1 MSEERGE
8 AVALGR
14 ERDLGKVYDSELI
27 GRLWPFMRPYR
38 GWIGFNFALIPLRA
52 LLELMPALIV
62 GAALNYL
69 TEGATTTEVGWM
81 APFVAPRLG
90 LGPLGWMFGLVFVV
104 SIVTLIVDWLRA
116 FSMISLGQRTIRDV
130 RRTLFDHVQRLPMRF
145 FDRYPVGRLVTRLTN
160 DLENLAE
167 MFSAGVIAMVA
178 DLFVMVVILA
188 MLFAIDPRLALA
200 ALALVPFLG
209 IAAAIFRYK
218 VREAYREVRV
228 KIARLN
234 AQLQETISGMK
245 VVQLFARERR
255 NFEDFRRENASH
267 RDSWL
272 RSIRYDALLFSTVDL
287 ATNLTRALIFW
298 YGAQL
303 IGAGEITLGTMYVF
317 TDYMVRFFRPLMD
330 LSAKYSVMQSSMAS
344 AERVFQLLDEQAEP
358 EGRGEAQV
366 EDAAAG
372 EAPVAAGP
380 AGSAG
385 AGASAAA
392 AATAAAHGA
401 DVAASAHTGCAG
413 APAGFRGDARREA
426 ATMGGTKAAPE
437 PEGCE
442 VEFDGVTFAYGA
454 ETVLRDV
461 SFRVAAGERVAIVGH
476 TGSGKTTTLKL
487 LARLY
492 ELQEGSIRVNG
503 VDIRD
508 IPKAELRRRLAF
520 VLQDVFLFDGDLRYN
535 VVLGRDVAD
544 DVVDAAAR
552 ATHVDALVERLPN
565 GWRHKVSERG
575 VNFSTG
581 QRQLLSFARALA
593 REPQLLLLDEA
604 TANVDTETEA
614 LIQDA
619 LRSLMEGKTSIVVA
633 HRLSTIKDVDRIY
646 VFHHGAICERGTH
659 DELLE
664 RRGVYWRL
672 YQLQYAQQ
680 ETAA

>member
-1 MSEERGE
+1 MTEERSEGAE
-8 AVALGR
+8 LGR
-14 ERDLGKVYDSELI
+14 ERDLGKVYDAELI
-27 GRLWPFMRPYR
+27 KRLWPFMRPYR
-38 GWIGFNFALIPLRA
+38 GWIAFNFAMIPPRA
-52 LLELMPALIV
+52 VLELMPALVV
-62 GAALNYL
+62 GAALNFL
-69 TEGATTTEVGWM
+69 TEGVTTTEVGWM
-81 APFVAPRLG
+81 APFVVPRLG
-90 LGPLGWMFGLVFVV
+90 LGPLAWMFVLVFGI
-104 SIVTLIVDWLRA
+104 SIVTLAVDWLRA
-116 FSMISLGQRTIRDV
+116 FTMISLGQRTVRDV

-160 DLENLAE
+160 DLEHLAE

-178 DLFVMVVILA
+178 DLFVMVVILS
-188 MLFAIDPRLALA
+188 MLFAIDARLALA

-234 AQLQETISGMK
+234 AHLQETISGMK

-255 NFEDFRRENASH
+255 NLDDFRRENASH

-298 YGAQL
+298 YGAQMVGL
-303 IGAGEITLGTMYVF
+303 GEVTLGTIYVF
-317 TDYMVRFFRPLMD
+317 SDYMSRFFRPLMD

-344 AERVFQLLDEQAEP
+344 AERVFQLLDEPREP
-358 EGRGEAQV
+358 EGRV
-366 EDAAAG
+366 E
-372 EAPVAAGP
+372 
-380 AGSAG
+380 
-385 AGASAAA
+385 ASAAESA
-392 AATAAAHGA
+392 RATGA
-401 DVAASAHTGCAG
+401 
-413 APAGFRGDARREA
+413 APAAVGA
-426 ATMGGTKAAPE
+426 
-437 PEGCE
+437 E

-461 SFRVAAGERVAIVGH
+461 SFRVGAGERVAIVGH

-492 ELQEGSIRVNG
+492 ELQEGSIRVDG
-503 VDIRD
+503 RDIRD
-508 IPKAELRRRLAF
+508 IPKPDLRRRMAF

-535 VVLGRDVAD
+535 IVLGRDVD
-544 DVVDAAAR
+544 DTVVDQAAR
-552 ATHVDALVERLPN
+552 ATHVDDLIERLPN
-565 GWRHKVSERG
+565 GWQHKVSERG

-604 TANVDTETEA
+604 TSSVDTETEA

-619 LRSLMEGKTSIVVA
+619 LQHLMAGKTSIVVA

-646 VFHHGAICERGTH
+646 VFHHGAICEQGTH
-659 DELLE
+659 DELLD

>member
-1 MSEERGE
+1 MSEERSE
-8 AVALGR
+8 SAQLGR
-14 ERDLGKVYDSELI
+14 ERDLGKVYDTELI
-27 GRLWPFMRPYR
+27 KRLWPFMRPYR
-38 GWIGFNFALIPLRA
+38 GWIGLNFALIPPRA
-52 LLELMPALIV
+52 VLELMPALVV

-69 TEGATTTEVGWM
+69 TEGEAATEVGWM
-81 APFVAPRLG
+81 APFVVPRLG
-90 LGPLGWMFGLVFVV
+90 LGPLVWMFGLVFAI
-104 SIVTLIVDWLRA
+104 SIVTLVMDWLRA
-116 FSMISLGQRTIRDV
+116 FTMISLGQRTVRDV

-160 DLENLAE
+160 DLEHLAE

-178 DLFVMVVILA
+178 DVFVMVVILT

-200 ALALVPFLG
+200 ALALVPVLG

-234 AQLQETISGMK
+234 AHLQETISGMK

-255 NFEDFRRENASH
+255 NFEDFSRENASH

-298 YGAQL
+298 YGAQMMGL
-303 IGAGEITLGTMYVF
+303 GGITLGTIYVF
-317 TDYMVRFFRPLMD
+317 SDYMSRFFRPLMD

-344 AERVFQLLDEQAEP
+344 AERVFQLLDEPREP
-358 EGRGEAQV
+358 EGRV
-366 EDAAAG
+366 ETPADAADAAA
-372 EAPVAAGP
+372 
-380 AGSAG
+380 
-385 AGASAAA
+385 
-392 AATAAAHGA
+392 
-401 DVAASAHTGCAG
+401 AHTGCAG
-413 APAGFRGDARREA
+413 VPAGFRGDARREA
-426 ATMGGTKAAPE
+426 ATTGETKTAAE
-437 PEGCE
+437 PDGCE

-461 SFRVAAGERVAIVGH
+461 SFKVGAGERVAIVGH

-492 ELQEGSIRVNG
+492 ELQEGSIRVDG
-503 VDIRD
+503 RDIRD
-508 IPKAELRRRLAF
+508 IPKPELRRRMAF

-535 VVLGRDVAD
+535 IVLGRDVAD
-544 DVVDAAAR
+544 DVVDEAAR
-552 ATHVDALVERLPN
+552 ATHVDDLIERLPN
-565 GWRHKVSERG
+565 GWAHKVSERG

-604 TANVDTETEA
+604 TSSVDTETEA

-619 LRSLMEGKTSIVVA
+619 LRHLMEGKTSIVVA

-646 VFHHGAICERGTH
+646 VFHHGAICEHGTH
-659 DELLE
+659 DELLD

>member
-1 MSEERGE
+1 MSEERSE
-8 AVALGR
+8 AAAPGR
-14 ERDLGKVYDSELI
+14 ERDLGKVYDTELI
-27 GRLWPFMRPYR
+27 KRLWPFMRPYR
-38 GWIGFNFALIPLRA
+38 GWIGFNFALIPPRA
-52 LLELMPALIV
+52 FLELMPALVV

-69 TEGATTTEVGWM
+69 TEGAATTEVGWM
-81 APFVAPRLG
+81 GPLVVPRLG
-90 LGPLGWMFGLVFVV
+90 LGPLAWMFGLVFLISV
-104 SIVTLIVDWLRA
+104 VTLIVDWLRA
-116 FSMISLGQRTIRDV
+116 FTMISLGQRTVRDV

-160 DLENLAE
+160 DLEHLAE

-178 DLFVMVVILA
+178 DVFVMVVILT

-209 IAAAIFRYK
+209 IAAAVFRYK

-234 AQLQETISGMK
+234 AHLQETISGMK

-298 YGAQL
+298 YGAQMVGL
-303 IGAGEITLGTMYVF
+303 GDITLGTIYVF
-317 TDYMVRFFRPLMD
+317 SDYMSRFFRPLMD

-344 AERVFQLLDEQAEP
+344 AERVFQLLDEPREP
-358 EGRGEAQV
+358 EGRIESPM
-366 EDAAAG
+366 EAAAG
-372 EAPVAAGP
+372 PQPG
-380 AGSAG
+380 
-385 AGASAAA
+385 
-392 AATAAAHGA
+392 
-401 DVAASAHTGCAG
+401 
-413 APAGFRGDARREA
+413 
-426 ATMGGTKAAPE
+426 
-437 PEGCE
+437 GCE
-442 VEFDGVTFAYGA
+442 IEFDGVTFSYGA

-492 ELQEGSIRVNG
+492 ELQEGAIRVDG
-503 VDIRD
+503 RDIRE
-508 IPKAELRRRLAF
+508 IPKPELRRRLAF

-535 VVLGRDVAD
+535 IVLGRDVAD
-544 DVVDAAAR
+544 DVVDEAAK
-552 ATHVDALVERLPN
+552 ATHVDELIDRLPN
-565 GWRHKVSERG
+565 GWQHKVSERG

-604 TANVDTETEA
+604 TSSVDTETEA

-619 LRSLMEGKTSIVVA
+619 LRHLMEGKTSIVVA

-646 VFHHGAICERGTH
+646 VFHHGAICEHGTH
-659 DELLE
+659 DELLDL
-664 RRGVYWRL
+664 RGVYWRL

>member
-1 MSEERGE
+1 MSEERSE
-8 AVALGR
+8 AVQLGR
-14 ERDLGKVYDSELI
+14 ERDLGKVYDTELI
-27 GRLWPFMRPYR
+27 KRLWPFMRPYR
-38 GWIGFNFALIPLRA
+38 GWIGFNFAMIPPRA
-52 LLELMPALIV
+52 LLELMPALVV

-69 TEGATTTEVGWM
+69 TEGVATTEVGWM
-81 APFVAPRLG
+81 APFVVPRLG
-90 LGPLGWMFGLVFVV
+90 LGPLAWMFGLVFLISV
-104 SIVTLIVDWLRA
+104 VTLIVDWLRA
-116 FSMISLGQRTIRDV
+116 FSMISLGQRTVRDV

-160 DLENLAE
+160 DLEHLAE

-178 DLFVMVVILA
+178 DVFVMVVILT

-200 ALALVPFLG
+200 ALALVPVLG

-234 AQLQETISGMK
+234 AHLQETISGMK

-255 NFEDFRRENASH
+255 NYEDFRRENASH

-298 YGAQL
+298 YGAQMVGL
-303 IGAGEITLGTMYVF
+303 GEVTLGTIYVF
-317 TDYMVRFFRPLMD
+317 SDYMSRFFRPLMD

-344 AERVFQLLDEQAEP
+344 AERVFQLLDEPREP
-358 EGRGEAQV
+358 EGRV
-366 EDAAAG
+366 
-372 EAPVAAGP
+372 EAPAPGAAVATGAEPG
-380 AGSAG
+380 GS
-385 AGASAAA
+385 
-392 AATAAAHGA
+392 
-401 DVAASAHTGCAG
+401 
-413 APAGFRGDARREA
+413 
-426 ATMGGTKAAPE
+426 
-437 PEGCE
+437 E
-442 VEFDGVTFAYGA
+442 VEFDGVTFAYGS

-492 ELQEGSIRVNG
+492 ELQEGSIRVDG
-503 VDIRD
+503 RDIRD
-508 IPKAELRRRLAF
+508 IPKPELRRRMAF

-535 VVLGRDVAD
+535 IVLGRDVAD
-544 DVVDAAAR
+544 DVVDEAAR
-552 ATHVDALVERLPN
+552 ATHVDDLIERLPN
-565 GWRHKVSERG
+565 GWAHKVSERG

-604 TANVDTETEA
+604 TSSVDTETEA

-619 LRSLMEGKTSIVVA
+619 LHHLMAGKTSIVVA

-646 VFHHGAICERGTH
+646 VFHHGAICEHGTH
-659 DELLE
+659 DELLD

>member
-1 MSEERGE
+1 MSEERSE
-8 AVALGR
+8 AAQLGR
-14 ERDLGKVYDSELI
+14 ERDLGKVYDTELI
-27 GRLWPFMRPYR
+27 KRLWPFMRPYR
-38 GWIGFNFALIPLRA
+38 GWIGLNFALIPPRA
-52 LLELMPALIV
+52 VLELMPALVV

-69 TEGATTTEVGWM
+69 TEGEATTEVGWM

-90 LGPLGWMFGLVFVV
+90 LGPLAWMFGLVFAI
-104 SIVTLIVDWLRA
+104 SIVTLIMDWLRA
-116 FSMISLGQRTIRDV
+116 FTMISLGQRTVRDV

-160 DLENLAE
+160 DLEHLAE

-178 DLFVMVVILA
+178 DVFVMVVILT

-200 ALALVPFLG
+200 ALALVPVLG

-234 AQLQETISGMK
+234 AHLQETISGMK

-298 YGAQL
+298 YGAQMMGL
-303 IGAGEITLGTMYVF
+303 GGITLGTIYVF
-317 TDYMVRFFRPLMD
+317 SDYMSRFFRPLMD

-344 AERVFQLLDEQAEP
+344 AERVFQLLDEPREP
-358 EGRGEAQV
+358 EGRVEAP
-366 EDAAAG
+366 AAAS
-372 EAPVAAGP
+372 V
-380 AGSAG
+380 
-385 AGASAAA
+385 AAA
-392 AATAAAHGA
+392 AESGTQAA
-401 DVAASAHTGCAG
+401 
-413 APAGFRGDARREA
+413 
-426 ATMGGTKAAPE
+426 
-437 PEGCE
+437 GCE

-492 ELQEGSIRVNG
+492 ELQEGSIRVDG
-503 VDIRD
+503 RDIRD
-508 IPKAELRRRLAF
+508 IPKPELRRRLAF

-535 VVLGRDVAD
+535 IVLGRDVAD
-544 DVVDAAAR
+544 NVVDEAAR
-552 ATHVDALVERLPN
+552 ATHVDDLIERLPN
-565 GWRHKVSERG
+565 GWAHKVSERG

-604 TANVDTETEA
+604 TSSVDTETEA

-619 LRSLMEGKTSIVVA
+619 LRHLMEGKTSIVVA

-646 VFHHGAICERGTH
+646 VFHHGAICEHGTH
-659 DELLE
+659 DELLD

>member
-1 MSEERGE
+1 MSEERSE
-8 AVALGR
+8 AAELGR
-14 ERDLGKVYDSELI
+14 ERDLGKVYDTELI
-27 GRLWPFMRPYR
+27 KRLWPFMRPYR
-38 GWIGFNFALIPLRA
+38 GWIAFNFAMIPPRA
-52 LLELMPALIV
+52 LLELMPALVV

-69 TEGATTTEVGWM
+69 TEGVATTEVGWM
-81 APFVAPRLG
+81 APFVVPRLG
-90 LGPLGWMFGLVFVV
+90 LGPLAWMFGLVFII
-104 SIVTLIVDWLRA
+104 SIVTLSVDWLRA
-116 FSMISLGQRTIRDV
+116 FTMISLGQRTVRDV

-160 DLENLAE
+160 DLEHLAE

-178 DLFVMVVILA
+178 DVFVMVVILA

-200 ALALVPFLG
+200 ALALVPVLG
-209 IAAAIFRYK
+209 IAAVIFRYK
-218 VREAYREVRV
+218 VRQAYREVRV

-234 AQLQETISGMK
+234 AHLQETISGMK

-303 IGAGEITLGTMYVF
+303 VGLGDVTLGTIYVF
-317 TDYMVRFFRPLMD
+317 SDYMSRFFRPLMD

-344 AERVFQLLDEQAEP
+344 AERVFQLLDEPREP
-358 EGRGEAQV
+358 EGKVELPARGEG
-366 EDAAAG
+366 AAMGA
-372 EAPVAAGP
+372 EP
-380 AGSAG
+380 AGS
-385 AGASAAA
+385 
-392 AATAAAHGA
+392 
-401 DVAASAHTGCAG
+401 
-413 APAGFRGDARREA
+413 
-426 ATMGGTKAAPE
+426 
-437 PEGCE
+437 E
-442 VEFDGVTFAYGA
+442 VEFDGVTFAYGS

-492 ELQEGSIRVNG
+492 ELQEGSIRVDG
-503 VDIRD
+503 RDIRD
-508 IPKAELRRRLAF
+508 IPKPELRRRMAF

-535 VVLGRDVAD
+535 IVLGRDVAD
-544 DVVDAAAR
+544 DVVDEAAR
-552 ATHVDALVERLPN
+552 ATHVDDLIERLPN
-565 GWRHKVSERG
+565 GWAHKVSERG

-604 TANVDTETEA
+604 TSSVDTETEA

-619 LRSLMEGKTSIVVA
+619 LHHLMAGKTSIVVA

-646 VFHHGAICERGTH
+646 VFHHGAICEHGTH
-659 DELLE
+659 DELLD

>member
-1 MSEERGE
+1 MSEERSE
-8 AVALGR
+8 SAQLGR
-14 ERDLGKVYDSELI
+14 ERDLGKVYDTELI
-27 GRLWPFMRPYR
+27 KRLWPFMRPYR
-38 GWIGFNFALIPLRA
+38 GWIAFNFAMIPPRA
-52 LLELMPALIV
+52 LLELMPALVV

-69 TEGATTTEVGWM
+69 TEGVTTTEVGWM
-81 APFVAPRLG
+81 APFVVPRLG
-90 LGPLGWMFGLVFVV
+90 LGPLAWMFGLVFLISV
-104 SIVTLIVDWLRA
+104 VTLIVDWLRA
-116 FSMISLGQRTIRDV
+116 FSMISLGQRTVRDV

-160 DLENLAE
+160 DLEHLAE

-178 DLFVMVVILA
+178 DLFVMVVILT

-200 ALALVPFLG
+200 ALALVPVLG

-234 AQLQETISGMK
+234 AHLQETISGMK

-298 YGAQL
+298 YGAQMVGL
-303 IGAGEITLGTMYVF
+303 GEVTLGTIYVF
-317 TDYMVRFFRPLMD
+317 SDYMSRFFRPLMD

-344 AERVFQLLDEQAEP
+344 AERVFQLLDEPREP
-358 EGRGEAQV
+358 EGKV
-366 EDAAAG
+366 ELPSVAEGVASAG
-372 EAPVAAGP
+372 E
-380 AGSAG
+380 AG
-385 AGASAAA
+385 AGAAAGAAGTGAAA
-392 AATAAAHGA
+392 G
-401 DVAASAHTGCAG
+401 STGS
-413 APAGFRGDARREA
+413 
-426 ATMGGTKAAPE
+426 
-437 PEGCE
+437 E

-492 ELQEGSIRVNG
+492 ELQEGSIRVDG
-503 VDIRD
+503 KDIRD
-508 IPKAELRRRLAF
+508 IPKPELRRRMAF

-535 VVLGRDVAD
+535 IVLGRDVAD
-544 DVVDAAAR
+544 DVVDEAAR
-552 ATHVDALVERLPN
+552 ATHVDDLIERLPN
-565 GWRHKVSERG
+565 GWAHKVSERG

-604 TANVDTETEA
+604 TSSVDTETEA

-619 LRSLMEGKTSIVVA
+619 LHHLMAGKTSIVVA

-646 VFHHGAICERGTH
+646 VFHHGAICEHGTH
-659 DELLE
+659 DELLD

>member
-1 MSEERGE
+1 MTEERAE
-8 AVALGR
+8 TAELGR

-38 GWIGFNFALIPLRA
+38 VWIAFNFLLIPPRA
-52 LLELMPALIV
+52 VLELMPALVV

-69 TEGATTTEVGWM
+69 TEGAPTTEVGWM
-81 APFVAPRLG
+81 APFVVPRLG
-90 LGPLGWMFGLVFVV
+90 LGPLVWMFGLVVV
-104 SIVTLIVDWLRA
+104 ISIVTLSVDWLRA
-116 FSMISLGQRTIRDV
+116 FTMISLGQRTVRDV

-160 DLENLAE
+160 DLEQLAE

-200 ALALVPFLG
+200 ALALVPFLAV
-209 IAAAIFRYK
+209 AAVIFRYK
-218 VREAYREVRV
+218 VREAFREVRV

-234 AQLQETISGMK
+234 AHLQETITGIK
-245 VVQLFARERR
+245 VVQLFARELR
-255 NFEDFRRENASH
+255 NLQDFRRENASH

-272 RSIRYDALLFSTVDL
+272 RSIRYDALLFSSVDL

-298 YGAQL
+298 YGARML
-303 IGAGEITLGTMYVF
+303 GVGDITLGTIYVF
-317 TDYMVRFFRPLMD
+317 TDFMARFFRPLMD

-344 AERVFQLLDEQAEP
+344 AERVFQLLDETREP
-358 EGRGEAQV
+358 AG
-366 EDAAAG
+366 AA
-372 EAPVAAGP
+372 EAPTE
-380 AGSAG
+380 
-385 AGASAAA
+385 
-392 AATAAAHGA
+392 TAA
-401 DVAASAHTGCAG
+401 VAVP
-413 APAGFRGDARREA
+413 PAEA
-426 ATMGGTKAAPE
+426 A
-437 PEGCE
+437 GCE

-461 SFRVAAGERVAIVGH
+461 SFRVGAGERVAIVGH

-492 ELQEGSIRVNG
+492 ELQQGSIRVDG
-503 VDIRD
+503 RDIRD
-508 IPKAELRRRLAF
+508 MPKPELRRRLAF

-535 VVLGRDVAD
+535 IVLGRDVAE
-544 DVVDAAAR
+544 DVVEEAVR
-552 ATHVDALVERLPN
+552 ATHVDALIERLPN

-593 REPQLLLLDEA
+593 RQPQLLLLDEA
-604 TANVDTETEA
+604 TSSVDTETEA

-619 LRSLMEGKTSIVVA
+619 LHHLMAGKTSIVVA

-646 VFHHGAICERGTH
+646 VFHHGCICEHGSH
-659 DELLE
+659 EELLE
-664 RRGVYWRL
+664 QRGVYWRL

-680 ETAA
+680 EAAAWLSGAEPGGSS

>member
-1 MSEERGE
+1 VTEERSE
-8 AVALGR
+8 AAELGR
-14 ERDLGKVYDSELI
+14 ERDLGKVYDTELI
-27 GRLWPFMRPYR
+27 KRLWPFMRPYR
-38 GWIGFNFALIPLRA
+38 GWIAFNFAMIPPRA
-52 LLELMPALIV
+52 ALELMPALVV

-69 TEGATTTEVGWM
+69 TEGVATTEVGWM
-81 APFVAPRLG
+81 APFVVPRLG
-90 LGPLGWMFGLVFVV
+90 LGPLAWMFGLVFVV
-104 SIVTLIVDWLRA
+104 SIVTLTVDWLRA
-116 FSMISLGQRTIRDV
+116 FSMISLGQRTVRDV

-160 DLENLAE
+160 DLEHLAE

-178 DLFVMVVILA
+178 DVFVMIVILT

-200 ALALVPFLG
+200 ALALVPVLG
-209 IAAAIFRYK
+209 IAAVIFRYK
-218 VREAYREVRV
+218 VRQAYREVRV

-234 AQLQETISGMK
+234 AHLQETISGMK

-298 YGAQL
+298 YGAQMVGL
-303 IGAGEITLGTMYVF
+303 GEVTLGTIYVF
-317 TDYMVRFFRPLMD
+317 SDYMSRFFRPLMD

-344 AERVFQLLDEQAEP
+344 AERVFQLLDEPREP
-358 EGRGEAQV
+358 EGKV
-366 EDAAAG
+366 ES
-372 EAPVAAGP
+372 P
-380 AGSAG
+380 
-385 AGASAAA
+385 ASAAA
-392 AATAAAHGA
+392 AA
-401 DVAASAHTGCAG
+401 AG
-413 APAGFRGDARREA
+413 PAPVGS
-426 ATMGGTKAAPE
+426 
-437 PEGCE
+437 E

-461 SFRVAAGERVAIVGH
+461 SFRVGAGERVAIVGH

-492 ELQEGSIRVNG
+492 ELQEGSIRIDG
-503 VDIRD
+503 EDIRD
-508 IPKAELRRRLAF
+508 IPKPDLRRRMAF

-535 VVLGRDVAD
+535 IVLGRDVAD
-544 DVVDAAAR
+544 DVVDEAAR
-552 ATHVDALVERLPN
+552 ATHVDDLIERLPN
-565 GWRHKVSERG
+565 GWAHKVSERG

-604 TANVDTETEA
+604 TSSVDTETEA

-619 LRSLMEGKTSIVVA
+619 LHHLMAGKTSIVVA

-646 VFHHGAICERGTH
+646 VFHHGAICEHGTH
-659 DELLE
+659 DELLD

>member
-1 MSEERGE
+1 
-8 AVALGR
+8 
-14 ERDLGKVYDSELI
+14 
-27 GRLWPFMRPYR
+27 
-38 GWIGFNFALIPLRA
+38 
-52 LLELMPALIV
+52 
-62 GAALNYL
+62 
-69 TEGATTTEVGWM
+69 
-81 APFVAPRLG
+81 
-90 LGPLGWMFGLVFVV
+90 
-104 SIVTLIVDWLRA
+104 
-116 FSMISLGQRTIRDV
+116 
-130 RRTLFDHVQRLPMRF
+130 MRF

-160 DLENLAE
+160 DLEHLAE

-178 DLFVMVVILA
+178 DVFVMIVILT

-200 ALALVPFLG
+200 ALALVPVLG
-209 IAAAIFRYK
+209 IAAVIFRYK
-218 VREAYREVRV
+218 VRQAYREVRV

-234 AQLQETISGMK
+234 AHLQETISGMK

-298 YGAQL
+298 YGAQMVGL
-303 IGAGEITLGTMYVF
+303 GEVTLGTIYVF
-317 TDYMVRFFRPLMD
+317 SDYMSRFFRPLMD

-344 AERVFQLLDEQAEP
+344 AERVFQLLDEPREP
-358 EGRGEAQV
+358 QGKV
-366 EDAAAG
+366 ES
-372 EAPVAAGP
+372 P
-380 AGSAG
+380 
-385 AGASAAA
+385 ASAAA
-392 AATAAAHGA
+392 AA
-401 DVAASAHTGCAG
+401 AG
-413 APAGFRGDARREA
+413 PAPVGS
-426 ATMGGTKAAPE
+426 
-437 PEGCE
+437 E

-461 SFRVAAGERVAIVGH
+461 SFKVRAGERVAIVGH

-492 ELQEGSIRVNG
+492 ELQEGSIRVDG
-503 VDIRD
+503 RDIRD
-508 IPKAELRRRLAF
+508 IPKPELRRRMAF

-535 VVLGRDVAD
+535 IVLGRDVAD
-544 DVVDAAAR
+544 NVVDEAAR
-552 ATHVDALVERLPN
+552 ATHVDDLIERLPN
-565 GWRHKVSERG
+565 GWSHKVSERG

-604 TANVDTETEA
+604 TSSVDTETEA

-619 LRSLMEGKTSIVVA
+619 LHHLMAGKTSIVVA

-646 VFHHGAICERGTH
+646 VFHHGAICEHGTH
-659 DELLE
+659 DELLDL
-664 RRGVYWRL
+664 RGVYWRL

>member
-1 MSEERGE
+1 
-8 AVALGR
+8 
-14 ERDLGKVYDSELI
+14 
-27 GRLWPFMRPYR
+27 
-38 GWIGFNFALIPLRA
+38 
-52 LLELMPALIV
+52 MPALVV

-69 TEGATTTEVGWM
+69 TEGEATTEVGWM

-90 LGPLGWMFGLVFVV
+90 LGPLAWMFGLVFAI
-104 SIVTLIVDWLRA
+104 SIVTLIMDWLRA
-116 FSMISLGQRTIRDV
+116 FTMISLGQRTVRDV

-160 DLENLAE
+160 DLEHLAE

-178 DLFVMVVILA
+178 DVFVMVVILT

-200 ALALVPFLG
+200 ALALVPVLG

-234 AQLQETISGMK
+234 AHLQETISGMK

-255 NFEDFRRENASH
+255 NFEDFSRENASH

-298 YGAQL
+298 YGAQMMGL
-303 IGAGEITLGTMYVF
+303 GGITLGTIYVF
-317 TDYMVRFFRPLMD
+317 SDYMSRFFRPLMD

-344 AERVFQLLDEQAEP
+344 AERVFQLLDEPREP
-358 EGRGEAQV
+358 EGRSEEPADTA
-366 EDAAAG
+366 DAAA
-372 EAPVAAGP
+372 AR
-380 AGSAG
+380 
-385 AGASAAA
+385 
-392 AATAAAHGA
+392 
-401 DVAASAHTGCAG
+401 TGYAG

-426 ATMGGTKAAPE
+426 ATIGETTAAVE
-437 PEGCE
+437 PDGCE
-442 VEFDGVTFAYGA
+442 VEFEGVTFAYGA

-492 ELQEGSIRVNG
+492 ELQEGSIRVDG
-503 VDIRD
+503 RDIRD
-508 IPKAELRRRLAF
+508 IPKPELRRRMAF

-535 VVLGRDVAD
+535 IVLGRDVAEE
-544 DVVDAAAR
+544 VVDEAAR
-552 ATHVDALVERLPN
+552 ATHVDDLIERLPN
-565 GWRHKVSERG
+565 GWAHKVSERG

-581 QRQLLSFARALA
+581 QRQLLSFARAPGP
-593 REPQLLLLDEA
+593 R
-604 TANVDTETEA
+604 
-614 LIQDA
+614 
-619 LRSLMEGKTSIVVA
+619 
-633 HRLSTIKDVDRIY
+633 
-646 VFHHGAICERGTH
+646 
-659 DELLE
+659 
-664 RRGVYWRL
+664 
-672 YQLQYAQQ
+672 
-680 ETAA
+680 TAAPPASTRPPRASTPRPRP

>member
-1 MSEERGE
+1 VSEERSE
-8 AVALGR
+8 AAALGR
-14 ERDLGKVYDSELI
+14 ERDLGKVYDTELI
-27 GRLWPFMRPYR
+27 KRLWPFMRPYR
-38 GWIGFNFALIPLRA
+38 GWIGFNFAMIPPRA
-52 LLELMPALIV
+52 LLELMPALVV

-69 TEGATTTEVGWM
+69 TEGVATTEVGWM
-81 APFVAPRLG
+81 APFVVPRLG
-90 LGPLGWMFGLVFVV
+90 LGPLVWMFGLVFLI
-104 SIVTLIVDWLRA
+104 SIITLIVDWLRA
-116 FSMISLGQRTIRDV
+116 FTMISLGQRTVRDV

-160 DLENLAE
+160 DLEHLAE

-178 DLFVMVVILA
+178 DVFVMVVILT

-200 ALALVPFLG
+200 ALALVPVLG
-209 IAAAIFRYK
+209 IAAVIFRYK
-218 VREAYREVRV
+218 VRQAYREVRV

-234 AQLQETISGMK
+234 AHLQETISGMK

-298 YGAQL
+298 YGAQMVGL
-303 IGAGEITLGTMYVF
+303 GDVTLGTIYVF
-317 TDYMVRFFRPLMD
+317 SDYMSRFFRPLMD

-344 AERVFQLLDEQAEP
+344 AERVFQLLDEPREP
-358 EGRGEAQV
+358 QGKV
-366 EDAAAG
+366 ES
-372 EAPVAAGP
+372 P
-380 AGSAG
+380 
-385 AGASAAA
+385 ASAAA
-392 AATAAAHGA
+392 AA
-401 DVAASAHTGCAG
+401 AG
-413 APAGFRGDARREA
+413 PAPVGS
-426 ATMGGTKAAPE
+426 
-437 PEGCE
+437 E

-492 ELQEGSIRVNG
+492 ELQEGSIRIDG
-503 VDIRD
+503 EDIRD
-508 IPKAELRRRLAF
+508 IPKPDLRRRMAF

-535 VVLGRDVAD
+535 IVLGRDVAD
-544 DVVDAAAR
+544 DVVDEAAR
-552 ATHVDALVERLPN
+552 ATHVDDLIERLPN
-565 GWRHKVSERG
+565 GWAHKVSERG

-604 TANVDTETEA
+604 TSSVDTETEA

-619 LRSLMEGKTSIVVA
+619 LHHLMAGKTSIVVA

-646 VFHHGAICERGTH
+646 VFHHGAICEHGTH
-659 DELLE
+659 DELLD

>member
-1 MSEERGE
+1 VSEERSE
-8 AVALGR
+8 AAELGR
-14 ERDLGKVYDSELI
+14 ERDLGKVYDTELI
-27 GRLWPFMRPYR
+27 KRLWPFMRPYR
-38 GWIGFNFALIPLRA
+38 GWIGFNFAMIPPRA
-52 LLELMPALIV
+52 VLELMPALVV
-62 GAALNYL
+62 GAALNHL
-69 TEGATTTEVGWM
+69 TEGVATTEVGWM
-81 APFVAPRLG
+81 APFVVPRLG
-90 LGPLGWMFGLVFVV
+90 LGPLAWMFGLVFLI
-104 SIVTLIVDWLRA
+104 SIVTLMVDWLRA
-116 FSMISLGQRTIRDV
+116 FSMISLGQRTVRDV

-160 DLENLAE
+160 DLEHLAE

-178 DLFVMVVILA
+178 DVFVMVVILT
-188 MLFAIDPRLALA
+188 MLFTIDPRLALA
-200 ALALVPFLG
+200 ALALVPVLG

-234 AQLQETISGMK
+234 AHLQETISGMK

-255 NFEDFRRENASH
+255 NLEDFRRENASH

-298 YGAQL
+298 YGAQMVGL
-303 IGAGEITLGTMYVF
+303 GEVTLGTIYVF
-317 TDYMVRFFRPLMD
+317 SDYMSRFFRPLMD

-344 AERVFQLLDEQAEP
+344 AERVFQLLDEPREP
-358 EGRGEAQV
+358 EGKVELPARGAVQPEA
-366 EDAAAG
+366 G
-372 EAPVAAGP
+372 
-380 AGSAG
+380 GS
-385 AGASAAA
+385 
-392 AATAAAHGA
+392 
-401 DVAASAHTGCAG
+401 
-413 APAGFRGDARREA
+413 
-426 ATMGGTKAAPE
+426 
-437 PEGCE
+437 E
-442 VEFDGVTFAYGA
+442 VEFDGVTFAYGS

-492 ELQEGSIRVNG
+492 ELQEGSIRVDG
-503 VDIRD
+503 KDIRD
-508 IPKAELRRRLAF
+508 IPKPELRRRMAF

-535 VVLGRDVAD
+535 IVLGRAVAD
-544 DVVDAAAR
+544 DVVNEAAR
-552 ATHVDALVERLPN
+552 ATHVDDLIERLPN
-565 GWRHKVSERG
+565 GWAHKVSERG

-604 TANVDTETEA
+604 TSSVDTETEA

-619 LRSLMEGKTSIVVA
+619 LHHLMAGKTSIVVA

-646 VFHHGAICERGTH
+646 VFHHGAICEHGTH
-659 DELLE
+659 DELLD

>member
-1 MSEERGE
+1 MTEERSE
-8 AVALGR
+8 AAELGR
-14 ERDLGKVYDSELI
+14 ERDLGKVYDTELI
-27 GRLWPFMRPYR
+27 KRLWPFMRPYR
-38 GWIGFNFALIPLRA
+38 GWIAFNFAMIPPRA
-52 LLELMPALIV
+52 ALELMPALVV

-69 TEGATTTEVGWM
+69 TEGVATTEVGWM
-81 APFVAPRLG
+81 APFVVPRLG
-90 LGPLGWMFGLVFVV
+90 LGPLAWMFGLVFVV
-104 SIVTLIVDWLRA
+104 SIVTLTVDWLRA
-116 FSMISLGQRTIRDV
+116 FSMISLGQRTVRDV

-160 DLENLAE
+160 DLEHLAE

-178 DLFVMVVILA
+178 DVFVMVVILT

-200 ALALVPFLG
+200 ALALVPVLG
-209 IAAAIFRYK
+209 IAAVIFRYK
-218 VREAYREVRV
+218 VRQAYREVRV

-234 AQLQETISGMK
+234 AHLQETISGMK

-298 YGAQL
+298 YGAQMVGL
-303 IGAGEITLGTMYVF
+303 GDVTLGTIYVF
-317 TDYMVRFFRPLMD
+317 SDYMSRFFRPLMD

-344 AERVFQLLDEQAEP
+344 AERVFQLLDQPREP
-358 EGRGEAQV
+358 EGKV
-366 EDAAAG
+366 EL
-372 EAPVAAGP
+372 P
-380 AGSAG
+380 ARD
-385 AGASAAA
+385 AA
-392 AATAAAHGA
+392 AATGA
-401 DVAASAHTGCAG
+401 
-413 APAGFRGDARREA
+413 
-426 ATMGGTKAAPE
+426 E
-437 PEGCE
+437 PGGCE
-442 VEFDGVTFAYGA
+442 VEFEGVTFAYGA

-461 SFRVAAGERVAIVGH
+461 SFRVGAGERVAIVGH

-492 ELQEGSIRVNG
+492 ELQEGSIRVDG
-503 VDIRD
+503 RDIRD
-508 IPKAELRRRLAF
+508 IPKPELRRRMAF

-535 VVLGRDVAD
+535 IVLGRDVAD
-544 DVVDAAAR
+544 DVVDEAAR
-552 ATHVDALVERLPN
+552 ATHVDDLIERLPN
-565 GWRHKVSERG
+565 GWAHKVSERG

-604 TANVDTETEA
+604 TSSVDTETEA

-619 LRSLMEGKTSIVVA
+619 LHHLMAGKTSIVVA

-646 VFHHGAICERGTH
+646 VFHHGAICEHGTH
-659 DELLE
+659 DELLD

>member
-1 MSEERGE
+1 MSEERSE
-8 AVALGR
+8 AAQLGR
-14 ERDLGKVYDSELI
+14 ERDLGKVYDTELLK
-27 GRLWPFMRPYR
+27 RLWPFMRPYR
-38 GWIGFNFALIPLRA
+38 GWIGLNFALIPPRA
-52 LLELMPALIV
+52 VLELMPALVV

-69 TEGATTTEVGWM
+69 TEGEATTEVGWM

-90 LGPLGWMFGLVFVV
+90 LGPLAWMFGLVFAI
-104 SIVTLIVDWLRA
+104 SIVTLVMDWLRA
-116 FSMISLGQRTIRDV
+116 FTMISLGQRTVRDV

-160 DLENLAE
+160 DLEHLAE

-178 DLFVMVVILA
+178 DVFVMVVILT

-200 ALALVPFLG
+200 ALALVPVLG

-234 AQLQETISGMK
+234 AHLQETISGMK

-255 NFEDFRRENASH
+255 NFEDFSRENASH

-298 YGAQL
+298 YGAQMMGL
-303 IGAGEITLGTMYVF
+303 GGITLGTIYVF
-317 TDYMVRFFRPLMD
+317 SDYMSRFFRPLMD

-344 AERVFQLLDEQAEP
+344 AERVFQLLDEPREP
-358 EGRGEAQV
+358 EGRSEEPADTA
-366 EDAAAG
+366 DAAA
-372 EAPVAAGP
+372 
-380 AGSAG
+380 
-385 AGASAAA
+385 
-392 AATAAAHGA
+392 
-401 DVAASAHTGCAG
+401 AHTGYAG

-426 ATMGGTKAAPE
+426 ATTGETKTAVE
-437 PEGCE
+437 PDGCE
-442 VEFDGVTFAYGA
+442 VEFEGVTFAYGA

-461 SFRVAAGERVAIVGH
+461 SFKVAAGERVAIVGH

-492 ELQEGSIRVNG
+492 ELQEGSIRVDG
-503 VDIRD
+503 RDIRD
-508 IPKAELRRRLAF
+508 IPKPELRRRLAF

-535 VVLGRDVAD
+535 IVLGRDVAD
-544 DVVDAAAR
+544 DVVDEAAR
-552 ATHVDALVERLPN
+552 ATHVDDLIERLPN
-565 GWRHKVSERG
+565 GWQHKVSERG

-581 QRQLLSFARALA
+581 QRQLLSFARALT

-604 TANVDTETEA
+604 TSSVDTETEA

-619 LRSLMEGKTSIVVA
+619 LRHLMEGKTSIVVA

-646 VFHHGAICERGTH
+646 VFHHGAICEHGTH

-664 RRGVYWRL
+664 LRGVYWRL

>member
-1 MSEERGE
+1 MSEERSE
-8 AVALGR
+8 AAQLGR
-14 ERDLGKVYDSELI
+14 ERDLGKVYDTDLI
-27 GRLWPFMRPYR
+27 KRLWPFMRPYR
-38 GWIGFNFALIPLRA
+38 GWIGLNFALIPPRA
-52 LLELMPALIV
+52 VLELMPALVV

-69 TEGATTTEVGWM
+69 TEGEATTEVGWM

-90 LGPLGWMFGLVFVV
+90 LGSLAWMFGLVFAI
-104 SIVTLIVDWLRA
+104 SIVTLIMDWLRA
-116 FSMISLGQRTIRDV
+116 FTMISLGQRTVRDV

-160 DLENLAE
+160 DLEHLAE

-178 DLFVMVVILA
+178 DVFVMVVILT

-200 ALALVPFLG
+200 ALALVPVLG

-234 AQLQETISGMK
+234 AHLQETISGMK

-255 NFEDFRRENASH
+255 NFEDFSRENASH

-298 YGAQL
+298 YGAQMMGL
-303 IGAGEITLGTMYVF
+303 GGITLGTIYVF
-317 TDYMVRFFRPLMD
+317 SDYMSRFFRPLMD

-344 AERVFQLLDEQAEP
+344 AERVFQLLDEPREP
-358 EGRGEAQV
+358 EGRV
-366 EDAAAG
+366 E
-372 EAPVAAGP
+372 
-380 AGSAG
+380 
-385 AGASAAA
+385 SAAA
-392 AATAAAHGA
+392 AAVAAAESG
-401 DVAASAHTGCAG
+401 VPAA
-413 APAGFRGDARREA
+413 
-426 ATMGGTKAAPE
+426 
-437 PEGCE
+437 GCE
-442 VEFDGVTFAYGA
+442 VEFEGVTFAYGA

-461 SFRVAAGERVAIVGH
+461 SFRVRPGERVAIVGH

-492 ELQEGSIRVNG
+492 ELQEGSIRVDG
-503 VDIRD
+503 RDIRD
-508 IPKAELRRRLAF
+508 IPKPELRRRMAF

-535 VVLGRDVAD
+535 IVLGRDVAEE
-544 DVVDAAAR
+544 VVDEAAR
-552 ATHVDALVERLPN
+552 ATHVDDLIERLPN
-565 GWRHKVSERG
+565 GWAHKVSERG

-604 TANVDTETEA
+604 TSSVDTETEA

-619 LRSLMEGKTSIVVA
+619 LRHLMEGKTSIVVA

-646 VFHHGAICERGTH
+646 VFHHGAICEHGTH

-664 RRGVYWRL
+664 LRGVYWRL

>member
-1 MSEERGE
+1 MTEERNE
-8 AVALGR
+8 AAELGR
-14 ERDLGKVYDSELI
+14 ERDLGKVYDTELI
-27 GRLWPFMRPYR
+27 KRLWPFMRPYR
-38 GWIGFNFALIPLRA
+38 GWIAFNFAMIPPRA
-52 LLELMPALIV
+52 VLELMPALVV

-69 TEGATTTEVGWM
+69 TEGVTTTEVEWM
-81 APFVAPRLG
+81 APFVVPRLG
-90 LGPLGWMFGLVFVV
+90 LGPLAWMFGLVFVI
-104 SIVTLIVDWLRA
+104 SIVTLSVDWLRA
-116 FSMISLGQRTIRDV
+116 FSMISLGQRTVRDV

-160 DLENLAE
+160 DLEHLAE

-178 DLFVMVVILA
+178 DVFVMVVILT

-200 ALALVPFLG
+200 ALALVPVLG
-209 IAAAIFRYK
+209 IAAVIFRYK
-218 VREAYREVRV
+218 VRQAYREVRV

-234 AQLQETISGMK
+234 AHLQETISGMK

-303 IGAGEITLGTMYVF
+303 VGLGDVTLGTIYVF
-317 TDYMVRFFRPLMD
+317 SDYMSRFFRPLMD

-344 AERVFQLLDEQAEP
+344 AERVFQLLDEPREP
-358 EGRGEAQV
+358 EGKV
-366 EDAAAG
+366 
-372 EAPVAAGP
+372 EAPARD
-380 AGSAG
+380 
-385 AGASAAA
+385 AA
-392 AATAAAHGA
+392 AATGA
-401 DVAASAHTGCAG
+401 KPG
-413 APAGFRGDARREA
+413 
-426 ATMGGTKAAPE
+426 
-437 PEGCE
+437 GCE

-461 SFRVAAGERVAIVGH
+461 SFRVGAGERVAIVGH

-492 ELQEGSIRVNG
+492 ELQEGSIRVDG
-503 VDIRD
+503 QDIRD
-508 IPKAELRRRLAF
+508 IPKPELRRRLAF

-535 VVLGRDVAD
+535 IVLGRDVAD
-544 DVVDAAAR
+544 DVVDEAAR
-552 ATHVDALVERLPN
+552 ATHVDDLIERLPN
-565 GWRHKVSERG
+565 GWAHKVSERG

-604 TANVDTETEA
+604 TSSVDTETEA

-619 LRSLMEGKTSIVVA
+619 LRHLMEGKTSIVVA

-646 VFHHGAICERGTH
+646 VFHHGAICEHGTH
-659 DELLE
+659 DELLD

>member
-1 MSEERGE
+1 MSEERSE
-8 AVALGR
+8 SAQLGR
-14 ERDLGKVYDSELI
+14 ERDLGKVYDTELI
-27 GRLWPFMRPYR
+27 KRLWPFMRPYR
-38 GWIGFNFALIPLRA
+38 GWIAFNFAMIPPRA
-52 LLELMPALIV
+52 LLELMPALVV

-69 TEGATTTEVGWM
+69 TEGVTTTEVGWM
-81 APFVAPRLG
+81 APFVVPRLG
-90 LGPLGWMFGLVFVV
+90 LGPLAWMFGLVFLISV
-104 SIVTLIVDWLRA
+104 VTLIVDWLRA
-116 FSMISLGQRTIRDV
+116 FSMISLGQRTVRDV

-160 DLENLAE
+160 DLEHLAE

-178 DLFVMVVILA
+178 DLFVMVVILT

-200 ALALVPFLG
+200 ALALVPVLG

-234 AQLQETISGMK
+234 AHLQETISGMK

-298 YGAQL
+298 YGAQMVGL
-303 IGAGEITLGTMYVF
+303 GEVTLGTIYVF
-317 TDYMVRFFRPLMD
+317 SDYMSRFFRPLMA

-344 AERVFQLLDEQAEP
+344 AERVFQLLDEPREP
-358 EGRGEAQV
+358 EGKV
-366 EDAAAG
+366 ELPSVAEGVASAG
-372 EAPVAAGP
+372 E
-380 AGSAG
+380 AG
-385 AGASAAA
+385 AGAAAGAAGTGAAA
-392 AATAAAHGA
+392 G
-401 DVAASAHTGCAG
+401 STGS
-413 APAGFRGDARREA
+413 
-426 ATMGGTKAAPE
+426 
-437 PEGCE
+437 E

-492 ELQEGSIRVNG
+492 ELQEGSIRVDG
-503 VDIRD
+503 KDIRD
-508 IPKAELRRRLAF
+508 IPKPELRRRMAF

-535 VVLGRDVAD
+535 IVLGRDVAD
-544 DVVDAAAR
+544 DVVDEAAR
-552 ATHVDALVERLPN
+552 ATHVDDLIERLPN
-565 GWRHKVSERG
+565 GWAHKVSERG

-604 TANVDTETEA
+604 TSSVDTETEA

-619 LRSLMEGKTSIVVA
+619 LHHLMAGKTSIVVA

-646 VFHHGAICERGTH
+646 VFHHGAICEHGTH
-659 DELLE
+659 DELLD

>member
-1 MSEERGE
+1 MTEERSE
-8 AVALGR
+8 AAELGR
-14 ERDLGKVYDSELI
+14 ERDLGKVYDTELI
-27 GRLWPFMRPYR
+27 KRLWPFMRPYR
-38 GWIGFNFALIPLRA
+38 GWIAFNFAMIPPRA
-52 LLELMPALIV
+52 LLELMPALVV

-69 TEGATTTEVGWM
+69 TEGVTTTEVGWM
-81 APFVAPRLG
+81 APFVVPRLG
-90 LGPLGWMFGLVFVV
+90 LGPLAWMFGLVFLI
-104 SIVTLIVDWLRA
+104 SIVTLSVDWLRA
-116 FSMISLGQRTIRDV
+116 FTMISLGQRTVRDV
-130 RRTLFDHVQRLPMRF
+130 RRALFDHVQRLPMRF

-160 DLENLAE
+160 DLEHLAE

-178 DLFVMVVILA
+178 DVFVMVVILA

-200 ALALVPFLG
+200 ALALVPVLG
-209 IAAAIFRYK
+209 IAAVIFRYK
-218 VREAYREVRV
+218 VRQAYREVRV

-234 AQLQETISGMK
+234 AHLQETISGMK

-303 IGAGEITLGTMYVF
+303 VGLGDVTLGTIYVF
-317 TDYMVRFFRPLMD
+317 SDYMSRFFRPLMD

-344 AERVFQLLDEQAEP
+344 AERVFQLLDEPREP
-358 EGRGEAQV
+358 EGKV
-366 EDAAAG
+366 ES
-372 EAPVAAGP
+372 P
-380 AGSAG
+380 
-385 AGASAAA
+385 ASAAA
-392 AATAAAHGA
+392 AA
-401 DVAASAHTGCAG
+401 AG
-413 APAGFRGDARREA
+413 PAPVGS
-426 ATMGGTKAAPE
+426 
-437 PEGCE
+437 E

-461 SFRVAAGERVAIVGH
+461 SFRVGAGERVAIVGH

-492 ELQEGSIRVNG
+492 ELQEGSIRVDG
-503 VDIRD
+503 QDIRD
-508 IPKAELRRRLAF
+508 IPKPELRRRMAF

-535 VVLGRDVAD
+535 IVLGRDVAD
-544 DVVDAAAR
+544 DVVDEAAR
-552 ATHVDALVERLPN
+552 ATHVDDLIERLPN
-565 GWRHKVSERG
+565 GWAHKVSERG

-604 TANVDTETEA
+604 TSSVDTETEA

-619 LRSLMEGKTSIVVA
+619 LHHLMAGKTSIVVA

-646 VFHHGAICERGTH
+646 VFHHGAICEHGTH
-659 DELLE
+659 DELLD

>member
-1 MSEERGE
+1 MSEERNE
-8 AVALGR
+8 AVQLGR
-14 ERDLGKVYDSELI
+14 ERDLGKVYDTELI
-27 GRLWPFMRPYR
+27 KRLWPFMRPYR
-38 GWIGFNFALIPLRA
+38 GWIGLNFAMIPPRA
-52 LLELMPALIV
+52 LLELMPALVV

-69 TEGATTTEVGWM
+69 TEGAPTTEVGWM
-81 APFVAPRLG
+81 APLVVPRLG
-90 LGPLGWMFGLVFVV
+90 LGPLAWMFGLVFVI
-104 SIVTLIVDWLRA
+104 SIVTLTVDWLRA
-116 FSMISLGQRTIRDV
+116 FTMISLGQRTVRDV

-160 DLENLAE
+160 DLEHLAE

-209 IAAAIFRYK
+209 VAAAIFRYK

-255 NFEDFRRENASH
+255 NFEDFSRENASH

-298 YGAQL
+298 YGAQMMGL
-303 IGAGEITLGTMYVF
+303 GDITLGTIYVF
-317 TDYMVRFFRPLMD
+317 SDYMSRFFRPLMD
-330 LSAKYSVMQSSMAS
+330 LSARYSVMQSSMAS
-344 AERVFQLLDEQAEP
+344 AERVFQLLDEPREP
-358 EGRGEAQV
+358 EGRSEEPAAAA
-366 EDAAAG
+366 DAAA
-372 EAPVAAGP
+372 APGAQAA
-380 AGSAG
+380 
-385 AGASAAA
+385 
-392 AATAAAHGA
+392 
-401 DVAASAHTGCAG
+401 
-413 APAGFRGDARREA
+413 
-426 ATMGGTKAAPE
+426 
-437 PEGCE
+437 GCE

-461 SFRVAAGERVAIVGH
+461 SFKVAAGERVAIVGH

-492 ELQEGSIRVNG
+492 ELQEGSIRVDG
-503 VDIRD
+503 TDIRD
-508 IPKAELRRRLAF
+508 LPKPELRRRMAF

-535 VVLGRDVAD
+535 IVLGRDVAD
-544 DVVDAAAR
+544 DVVDEAAR
-552 ATHVDALVERLPN
+552 ATHVDDLIERLPN
-565 GWRHKVSERG
+565 GWAHKVSERG

-604 TANVDTETEA
+604 TSSVDTETEA

-619 LRSLMEGKTSIVVA
+619 LRHLMEGKTSIVVA

-659 DELLE
+659 DELLD

>member
-1 MSEERGE
+1 MSEERSE
-8 AVALGR
+8 SARLGR
-14 ERDLGKVYDSELI
+14 ERDLGKVYDTELI
-27 GRLWPFMRPYR
+27 KRLWPFMRPYR
-38 GWIGFNFALIPLRA
+38 GWIAFNFAMIPPRA
-52 LLELMPALIV
+52 LLELMPALVV

-69 TEGATTTEVGWM
+69 TEGVTTTEVGWM
-81 APFVAPRLG
+81 APFVVPRLG
-90 LGPLGWMFGLVFVV
+90 LGPLAWMFGLVFFISV
-104 SIVTLIVDWLRA
+104 VTLIVDWLRA
-116 FSMISLGQRTIRDV
+116 FSMISLGQRTVRDV

-160 DLENLAE
+160 DLEHLAE

-200 ALALVPFLG
+200 ALALVPVLG

-234 AQLQETISGMK
+234 AHLQETISGMK

-298 YGAQL
+298 YGAQMVGL
-303 IGAGEITLGTMYVF
+303 GEVTLGTIYVF
-317 TDYMVRFFRPLMD
+317 SDYMSRFFRPLMD

-344 AERVFQLLDEQAEP
+344 AERVFQLLDEPREP
-358 EGRGEAQV
+358 EGKVEAPARD
-366 EDAAAG
+366 EADAA
-372 EAPVAAGP
+372 
-380 AGSAG
+380 G
-385 AGASAAA
+385 A
-392 AATAAAHGA
+392 
-401 DVAASAHTGCAG
+401 
-413 APAGFRGDARREA
+413 
-426 ATMGGTKAAPE
+426 E
-437 PEGCE
+437 PGGCE
-442 VEFDGVTFAYGA
+442 VEFDGVTFAYGS

-492 ELQEGSIRVNG
+492 ELQEGSIRVDG
-503 VDIRD
+503 RDIRD
-508 IPKAELRRRLAF
+508 IPKPELRRRMAF

-535 VVLGRDVAD
+535 IVLGRDVAD
-544 DVVDAAAR
+544 DVVNEAAR
-552 ATHVDALVERLPN
+552 ATHVDDLIERLPN
-565 GWRHKVSERG
+565 GWAHKVSERG

-604 TANVDTETEA
+604 TSSVDTETEA

-619 LRSLMEGKTSIVVA
+619 LQHLMAGKTSIVVA

-646 VFHHGAICERGTH
+646 VFHHGAICEHGTH
-659 DELLE
+659 DELLD

>member
-1 MSEERGE
+1 MSEERSE
-8 AVALGR
+8 SAQLGR
-14 ERDLGKVYDSELI
+14 ERDLGKVYDTELI
-27 GRLWPFMRPYR
+27 KRLWPFMRPYR
-38 GWIGFNFALIPLRA
+38 GWIAFNFAMIPPRA
-52 LLELMPALIV
+52 LLELMPALVV

-69 TEGATTTEVGWM
+69 TEGVTTTEVGWM
-81 APFVAPRLG
+81 APFVVPRLG
-90 LGPLGWMFGLVFVV
+90 LGPLAWMFGLVFLISV
-104 SIVTLIVDWLRA
+104 VTLIVDWLRA
-116 FSMISLGQRTIRDV
+116 FSMISLGQRTVRDV

-160 DLENLAE
+160 DLEHLAE

-178 DLFVMVVILA
+178 DVFVMVVILT

-200 ALALVPFLG
+200 ALALVPVLG

-234 AQLQETISGMK
+234 AHLQETISGMK

-255 NFEDFRRENASH
+255 NYEDFRRENASH

-298 YGAQL
+298 YGAQMVGL
-303 IGAGEITLGTMYVF
+303 GEVTLGTIYVF
-317 TDYMVRFFRPLMD
+317 SDYMSRFFRPLMD

-344 AERVFQLLDEQAEP
+344 AERVFQLLDEPREP
-358 EGRGEAQV
+358 EGKV
-366 EDAAAG
+366 ES
-372 EAPVAAGP
+372 P
-380 AGSAG
+380 
-385 AGASAAA
+385 ASAAA
-392 AATAAAHGA
+392 AAAG
-401 DVAASAHTGCAG
+401 SAPVGS
-413 APAGFRGDARREA
+413 
-426 ATMGGTKAAPE
+426 
-437 PEGCE
+437 E
-442 VEFDGVTFAYGA
+442 VEFNGVTFAYGA

-492 ELQEGSIRVNG
+492 ELQEGSIRVDG
-503 VDIRD
+503 RDIRD
-508 IPKAELRRRLAF
+508 IPKPELRRRMAF

-535 VVLGRDVAD
+535 IVLGRDVAD
-544 DVVDAAAR
+544 DVVDEAAR
-552 ATHVDALVERLPN
+552 ATHVDDLIERLPN
-565 GWRHKVSERG
+565 GWGHKVSERG

-604 TANVDTETEA
+604 TSSVDTETEA

-619 LRSLMEGKTSIVVA
+619 LHHLMAGKTSIVVA

-646 VFHHGAICERGTH
+646 VFHHGAICEHGTH
-659 DELLE
+659 DELLD